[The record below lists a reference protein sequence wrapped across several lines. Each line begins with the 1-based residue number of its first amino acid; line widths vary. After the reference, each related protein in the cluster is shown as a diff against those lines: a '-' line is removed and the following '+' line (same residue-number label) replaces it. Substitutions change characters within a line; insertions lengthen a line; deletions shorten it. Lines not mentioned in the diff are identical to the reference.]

1 MPTGPKE
8 TESKM
13 KKMLNAWEEIAPEKS
28 FAGTTLD
35 QFRTVVTRAQTARAR
50 IADLE
55 DQMLQAIN
63 ERENADEAFNTKAQ
77 QVVNGVLADPTEGPD
92 SALYE
97 GFGYT
102 RKSERKSG
110 LTRKGGS
117 SKGGPTPPAKP

>member
-13 KKMLNAWEEIAPEKS
+13 KTMLNAWEEIAPEKS

-35 QFRTVVTRAQTARAR
+35 QFRTVVTRALTARAR

-77 QVVNGVLADPTEGPD
+77 QVVNGVLADPNEGPD

-102 RKSERKSG
+102 RKSARKSG

-117 SKGGPTPPAKP
+117 SKGGATPPTKP

>member
-8 TESKM
+8 IEAKM

-77 QVVNGVLADPTEGPD
+77 QVVNGVLADPTAGPD

-117 SKGGPTPPAKP
+117 SKGSATPPTKP

>member
-13 KKMLNAWEEIAPEKS
+13 KTMLNAWEEIAPEKS

-35 QFRTVVTRAQTARAR
+35 QFRTVVTRSLTARAR

-55 DQMLQAIN
+55 AQMLQAIN

-77 QVVNGVLADPTEGPD
+77 QVVNGVLADPNEGRTARCTKA
-92 SALYE
+92 SA
-97 GFGYT
+97 
-102 RKSERKSG
+102 
-110 LTRKGGS
+110 
-117 SKGGPTPPAKP
+117 TPARAHASPA

>member
-13 KKMLNAWEEIAPEKS
+13 KTMLNAWEEIAPEKS

-35 QFRTVVTRAQTARAR
+35 QFRTVVTRALTARAR

-63 ERENADEAFNTKAQ
+63 ERENADEAFNTK
-77 QVVNGVLADPTEGPD
+77 
-92 SALYE
+92 SATSRQRS
-97 GFGYT
+97 T
-102 RKSERKSG
+102 RRSYR
-110 LTRKGGS
+110 RQRQRDI
-117 SKGGPTPPAKP
+117 